1 MRVAIAGATGV
12 LGRAT
17 TPLLTA
23 AGHDVRGLARRVPPE
38 DPGLAALD
46 LLDREA
52 VLGFAREWRPEAIVH
67 LATSIPARIKPRGV
81 EGQFEATNRLRT
93 EGTRNLLE
101 AAALVGARRFVAQ
114 SIAFAVSP
122 GEGPADEEVPLWLDG
137 PMGGIADAVAEL
149 ERLTCDVGGVV
160 LRFGQLHGPG
170 TIFAPDGSMGAP
182 AGRGMLPI
190 IQRHGRESTFSF
202 THTHDAA
209 TAILAAL
216 DRDVTGIFNIVD
228 DEPARTS
235 EWLPVLAQAR
245 GARWKPRRV
254 PSALVKPFVGGYGVV
269 FMTALRGADN
279 AKAKRELGW
288 APSISWRE
296 GFAEG

>member
-12 LGRAT
+12 LGAAAM
-17 TPLLTA
+17 PVLSE
-23 AGHDVRGLARRVPPE
+23 AGHEVRGLARRVPAD
-38 DPGLAALD
+38 DPRLVSVD
-46 LLDREA
+46 ILDRDA
-52 VLGFAREWRPEAIVH
+52 VLAFARRWRPEAIVH
-67 LATSIPARIKPRGV
+67 LATSIPQRIKPRDV

-93 EGTRNLLE
+93 EGTRNLLD
-101 AAALVGARRFVAQ
+101 AAAEVGTSRFVAQ

-122 GEGPADEEVPLWLDG
+122 GEGLADEEVPLWIDG
-137 PMGGIADAVAEL
+137 PMSGVAVVIAEL
-149 ERLTCDVGGVV
+149 ERLTCEAGGIA

-190 IQRHGRESTFSF
+190 IRRKGRESTFSF

-209 TAILAAL
+209 TAVLAAL
-216 DRDVTGIFNIVD
+216 ESDAVGVYNIVD
-228 DEPARTS
+228 DEPAGTS
-235 EWLPVLAQAR
+235 EWLPVLAAAR
-245 GARWKPRRV
+245 GARRRPMRV

-279 AKAKRELGW
+279 AKAKRDLGW
-288 APSISWRE
+288 EPSISWRQ
-296 GFAEG
+296 GFEQG